1 MMPGKSWD
9 LCSKISH
16 NLKKEVDLA
25 EENPFIRVEDLNFTY
40 PDGTQALIDINLEVS
55 KGELIALIGQNGSGK
70 TTLSKCLNGLYKPT
84 SGNVIVDDLNSKKTS
99 ITQMVNRVGYVFQNP
114 DHQLFNN
121 NCWDEIAYGPRN
133 IQLSEAE
140 VKIRVEEAASVVGL
154 PEMYFQEHPFFL
166 SKGLRQRV
174 AIASILAL
182 RPQVIIV
189 DEPTTGQD
197 ARQSFE
203 IMDFLKS
210 LNEDFGHTII
220 IITHDMPI
228 VAQYA
233 RRVIVLTQGKILND
247 GPTSKVFANPQMLEQ
262 TFLEPPQITQLAQRS
277 QDLGFSPETLTV
289 EQMLN
294 QFEKLVST
302 S

>member
-1 MMPGKSWD
+1 MTD
-9 LCSKISH
+9 
-16 NLKKEVDLA
+16 N
-25 EENPFIRVEDLNFTY
+25 NPFIQVNNLIFTY
-40 PDGTQALIDINLEVS
+40 PDGTKALEDINVTI
-55 KGELIALIGQNGSGK
+55 KIGEFIALIGQNGSGK
-70 TTLSKCLNGLYKPT
+70 TTLSKLLNGLYKPT
-84 SGNVIVDDLNSKKTS
+84 SGDVIVDGLNSKTTP
-99 ITQMVNRVGYVFQNP
+99 IVQMVRRVGYVFQNP

-133 IQLSEAE
+133 IELPEDE
-140 VKIRVEEAASVVGL
+140 VKIRVEEATQVVGL
-154 PEMYFQEHPFFL
+154 PKIYFEEHPFFL

-203 IMDFLKS
+203 IMDFLKN
-210 LNEDFGHTII
+210 LNENHGHTII

-233 RRVIVLTQGKILND
+233 RRVILMSEGKILAD
-247 GPTSKVFANPQMLEQ
+247 DETARVFSQPDILAQA
-262 TFLEPPQITQLAQRS
+262 FLEPPEITQLAQS
-277 QDLGFSPETLTV
+277 VQELGFNPGTLTV
-289 EQMLN
+289 SEMVKEFKKLN
-294 QFEKLVST
+294 SEPGKKSL
-302 S
+302 

>member
-1 MMPGKSWD
+1 MSD
-9 LCSKISH
+9 
-16 NLKKEVDLA
+16 N
-25 EENPFIRVEDLNFTY
+25 NPFIQVKNLDFTY
-40 PDGTQALIDINLEVS
+40 PDGTKALENINVLIEI
-55 KGELIALIGQNGSGK
+55 GEFIALIGQNGSGK
-70 TTLSKCLNGLYKPT
+70 TTLSKLLNGLYKPS
-84 SGNVIVDDLNSKKTS
+84 SGDVIVDELNSKTTP
-99 ITQMVNRVGYVFQNP
+99 IVQMVRRVGYVFQNP

-133 IQLSEAE
+133 IELPEDE
-140 VKIRVEEAASVVGL
+140 VKIRVEEATQVVGL
-154 PEMYFQEHPFFL
+154 PKIYFEEHPFFL

-203 IMDFLKS
+203 IMDFLKD
-210 LNEDFGHTII
+210 LNENHGHTII

-233 RRVIVLTQGKILND
+233 RRVILMSEGKILAD
-247 GPTSKVFANPQMLEQ
+247 DETARVFSQPETLAKA
-262 TFLEPPQITQLAQRS
+262 FLEPPEITQLAQS
-277 QDLGFSPETLTV
+277 VQELGFSPGTLTV
-289 EQMLN
+289 DEMLKEFEQLKGM
-294 QFEKLVST
+294 KK
-302 S
+302 

>member
-1 MMPGKSWD
+1 MID
-9 LCSKISH
+9 T
-16 NLKKEVDLA
+16 NA
-25 EENPFIRVEDLNFTY
+25 FIRVNNLDFTY
-40 PDGTQALIDINLEVS
+40 PDGTKALEDINVS
-55 KGELIALIGQNGSGK
+55 IKIGEFIALIGQNGSGK
-70 TTLSKCLNGLYKPT
+70 TTLSKLLNGLYKPS
-84 SGNVIVDDLNSKKTS
+84 SGDVIVDGLNSKTTP
-99 ITQMVNRVGYVFQNP
+99 IVQMVRRVGYVFQNP

-133 IQLSEAE
+133 IELPEDE
-140 VKIRVEEAASVVGL
+140 VKIRVKEAAQVVGL
-154 PEMYFQEHPFFL
+154 PEMYFEEHPFFL

-203 IMDFLKS
+203 IMDFLKD
-210 LNEDFGHTII
+210 LNENHGHTII

-233 RRVIVLTQGKILND
+233 KRVILMSEGKILAD
-247 GPTSKVFANPQMLEQ
+247 DETARVFSQPEILAKA
-262 TFLEPPQITQLAQRS
+262 FLEPPEITQLAQS
-277 QDLGFSPETLTV
+277 VQELGFSPGILTV
-289 EQMLN
+289 NEMLKE
-294 QFEKLVST
+294 FEKLKE
-302 S
+302 